1 MEARLA
7 PLAIARVIYGL
18 RFGDFLTKAIHS
30 QNLSRMSTLPV
41 SDYWSWLREASPT
54 NPTNRVMTGASACIF
69 ATGKLFRW
77 GEENADKRHFRVA
90 YNGFWFYFIIILFS
104 SEVKYQLLN
113 KFRNKRLG
121 LPCTPNQYQ
130 GL

>member
-41 SDYWSWLREASPT
+41 SDYWSWLGEASPT
-54 NPTNRVMTGASACIF
+54 NPTNRVMTGASACILQLASCF
-69 ATGKLFRW
+69 GGVKNMQIRGIFVWLIM
-77 GEENADKRHFRVA
+77 
-90 YNGFWFYFIIILFS
+90 GFGFI
-104 SEVKYQLLN
+104 LL
-113 KFRNKRLG
+113 
-121 LPCTPNQYQ
+121 
-130 GL
+130 